1 VLADTDFFIDLMTP
15 AAAHHERAVERKDA
29 IDREATPVSMSAVT
43 RFELFTGIERFSDPG
58 PERRR
63 VQRVVE
69 RFPTI
74 SVTPSVADR
83 AGKVHGGLVAKG
95 AAIGARDAMIAATAL
110 ESDLPVLTR
119 NVDEFRRI
127 QGLKVETY

>member
-43 RFELFTGIERFSDPG
+43 RFELFTGTERLDDPG

-69 RFPTI
+69 RFPTL
-74 SVTPSVADR
+74 SVTPAVADR
-83 AGKVHGGLVAKG
+83 AGKLHGGL
-95 AAIGARDAMIAATAL
+95 AATGEPIGARDAMIGATAL
-110 ESDLPVLTR
+110 ENDLPVLTR
-119 NVDEFRRI
+119 NVDEFRRV